1 VIVTD
6 PRTRLVRLRRGLAE
20 GAAGSVAHFTG
31 YGLLSLTLESGDII
45 SFSRVVASSLGPP
58 YTCVWHRDG
67 AGRWRFH
74 VNIAPSRSCLRF
86 VVPAASDVRVDDI
99 SLVWKS
105 RLELSLYIRD
115 ARLHL
120 GLRLATDVVMQALG
134 AAALLVPAPVW
145 RSDGALRVIGRAA
158 GAVFGAGGLRFAGR
172 SPSGHVYRRR
182 LAGIWGVAAAAAVL
196 DGRDL
201 GPMLDA
207 TQPVAVG
214 GFLLPGRP
222 LFAVS
227 SSVFAAE
234 PAAPSGGVVDAA

>member
-1 VIVTD
+1 VTVAD
-6 PRTRLVRLRRGLAE
+6 PRTRLRRLRRALAE
-20 GAAGSVAHFTG
+20 GAVGCAAHFTG
-31 YGLLSLTLESGDII
+31 YGLLSLTLESGDVI
-45 SFSRVVASSLGPP
+45 SFSRVEASSMGPP
-58 YTCVWHRDG
+58 YTCVWHRDA

-74 VNIAPSRSCLRF
+74 VNIAPSRSCLQF
-86 VVPAASDVRVDDI
+86 LAPAACDVRVGDI

-105 RLELSLYIRD
+105 RLELSLDIRD
-115 ARLHL
+115 ARLHV

-134 AAALLVPAPVW
+134 AAAVLVPAPVW
-145 RSDGALRVIGRAA
+145 RSAGALRAIGRGA
-158 GAVFGAGGLRFAGR
+158 GAVLGAGGLRLAGR

-227 SSVFAAE
+227 SSVFLAD
-234 PAAPSGGVVDAA
+234 PAAPTGGVVDAA

>member
-1 VIVTD
+1 VTVAD
-6 PRTRLVRLRRGLAE
+6 PRTRLRRLRRTLAE
-20 GAAGSVAHFTG
+20 GAVGSAAHFTG
-31 YGLLSLTLESGDII
+31 YGLLSLTLESGDVI
-45 SFSRVVASSLGPP
+45 SFSRVVASSMGPP
-58 YTCVWHRDG
+58 YTCVWHRDA

-86 VVPAASDVRVDDI
+86 LAPAACDVRVGDI
-99 SLVWKS
+99 SLAWKS
-105 RLELSLYIRD
+105 RLELSLDIRD
-115 ARLHL
+115 ARLHV

-134 AAALLVPAPVW
+134 AAAILVPAPIW
-145 RSDGALRVIGRAA
+145 RSAGALRAIGRGA
-158 GAVFGAGGLRFAGR
+158 GALLGTGGLRLAGR

-214 GFLLPGRP
+214 GFLLPGRQ

-227 SSVFAAE
+227 SSVFLAD
-234 PAAPSGGVVDAA
+234 PAAPTGGVVDAA

>member
-1 VIVTD
+1 VTVAD
-6 PRTRLVRLRRGLAE
+6 PRTRLRRLRRTLAE
-20 GAAGSVAHFTG
+20 GAVGSAAHFTG
-31 YGLLSLTLESGDII
+31 YGLLSLTLESGDVI
-45 SFSRVVASSLGPP
+45 SFSRVVASSMGPP
-58 YTCVWHRDG
+58 YTCVWHRDV

-86 VVPAASDVRVDDI
+86 LAPAACDVRVGDI

-105 RLELSLYIRD
+105 RLELSLDIRD
-115 ARLHL
+115 ARLHV

-134 AAALLVPAPVW
+134 AAAILVPAPIW
-145 RSDGALRVIGRAA
+145 RSAGALRAIGRGA
-158 GAVFGAGGLRFAGR
+158 GALLGAGGLRLAGR

-227 SSVFAAE
+227 SSVFLAD
-234 PAAPSGGVVDAA
+234 PAAPTGGVVDAA